1 MHACIG
7 LCWELDPFSFFPYLS
22 PSPSHISWAVPSL
35 FPPLLS
41 LKWAQPGL
49 GLLCRCGSMDGERG
63 ARRARGYVPPPPPP
77 PPCPFMCGWMLCVL
91 CGGAHPRSAV
101 GWVAHPRATTLSLRL
116 NFTFVGHVGLKSGGT
131 FLLSNISESSLS
143 LQPADGV

>member
-49 GLLCRCGSMDGERG
+49 GLLCRRGSMDEERG
-63 ARRARGYVPPPPPP
+63 LGARARLCYAAAAAAFAM
-77 PPCPFMCGWMLCVL
+77 PFHVWMDVVCVVR
-91 CGGAHPRSAV
+91 RSASAIRS
-101 GWVAHPRATTLSLRL
+101 WV
-116 NFTFVGHVGLKSGGT
+116 GGT
-131 FLLSNISESSLS
+131 PTSHDTLFKTQLYFCWTCRFEERGNFFVI
-143 LQPADGV
+143 